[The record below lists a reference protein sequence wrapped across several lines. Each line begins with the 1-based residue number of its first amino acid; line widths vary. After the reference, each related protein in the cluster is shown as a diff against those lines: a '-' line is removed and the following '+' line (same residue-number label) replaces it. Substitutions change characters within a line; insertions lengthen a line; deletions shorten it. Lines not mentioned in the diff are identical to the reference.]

1 VATYRVTA
9 PDGTKF
15 KVTAPDDATPDQ
27 VQAFAEQQFASM
39 ATPQQMQAPAQANA
53 AAPQMSRADFL
64 KRELMRSPPVAL
76 ARGVKDII
84 DTGAQALASTF
95 GSKEE
100 AERVRAMNQAGRA
113 EFDAATSGQVLPQAG
128 RVVGN
133 IVSTAPAVNALGGA
147 VGAVAPR
154 LGQAI
159 TSGGISTGAA
169 PGGAVADLGL
179 RALGGAIGGGLSAGM
194 VNPDEAG
201 TGAMVGAAIPVA
213 GKIVQGA
220 AGIAKQALGA
230 TTGVGDAAISQAVRA
245 GREGGKTA
253 QQFTEAMRGQ
263 SSMDDVLAAA
273 KSNLDAMRQSKQAA
287 YRAGMADI
295 SKDRTMLD
303 FGGID
308 KALTDAAERVT
319 YRGVSGTASPQV
331 KSQTAALAIAKM
343 SDEVAA
349 WRKLDPKEFHTPE
362 GFDALKQK
370 LGDILEGIPFEDK
383 TARLVAG
390 KIYNAAKDSIQ
401 AQAPT
406 YAKVMGDYSKASG
419 TISEIEKALSQNP
432 RASVDTQ
439 MRKLQSLMRNN
450 VNTSYGYRDELA
462 KLMIA
467 EGGNDFMPALAGQAM
482 NSWVPRGI
490 QRATGGLGAVALGGM
505 GQLPAAAGFAAASS
519 PRLVG
524 ESAYLM
530 GRALS
535 PLEQLLGPAAR
546 VAPVIA
552 ANRNNE
558 RP

>member
-1 VATYRVTA
+1 MKPWEKYAGPA
-9 PDGTKF
+9 EDGPWAKYSG
-15 KVTAPDDATPDQ
+15 
-27 VQAFAEQQFASM
+27 E
-39 ATPQQMQAPAQANA
+39 QMQAPAQANA

-64 KRELMRSPPVAL
+64 KRDLMDPLRIPRDLIAGGLRGAASIGSTILELGRTGNPELGGQDVRTLAQRQQQRGAAVTSAL
-76 ARGVKDII
+76 GNMGA
-84 DTGAQALASTF
+84 DTDSAAFDVGKMAAEVGGTMGAGGAAS
-95 GSKEE
+95 
-100 AERVRAMNQAGRA
+100 Q
-113 EFDAATSGQVLPQAG
+113 AATRAAPAAMGAAK
-128 RVVGN
+128 RVVPKLAQS
-133 IVSTAPAVNALGGA
+133 VVGGA
-147 VGAVAPR
+147 A
-154 LGQAI
+154 
-159 TSGGISTGAA
+159 S
-169 PGGAVADLGL
+169 
-179 RALGGAIGGGLSAGM
+179 GGLSAGM
-194 VNPDEAG
+194 VNPGEAG

-213 GKIVQGA
+213 GAIVQGA
-220 AGIAKQALGA
+220 AGMAKQALGA

-273 KSNLDAMRQSKQAA
+273 KGNLDAMRQSKQAA

-419 TISEIEKALSQNP
+419 TISEIEKALSLGD
-432 RASVDTQ
+432 RASADTS

-450 VNTSYGYRDELA
+450 VNTSYGYRDDLA
-462 KLMIA
+462 RLMIDQ
-467 EGGNDFMPALAGQAM
+467 GGNDIMPALAGQAM

-490 QRATGGLGAVALGGM
+490 QRATGGLGAAALGGM